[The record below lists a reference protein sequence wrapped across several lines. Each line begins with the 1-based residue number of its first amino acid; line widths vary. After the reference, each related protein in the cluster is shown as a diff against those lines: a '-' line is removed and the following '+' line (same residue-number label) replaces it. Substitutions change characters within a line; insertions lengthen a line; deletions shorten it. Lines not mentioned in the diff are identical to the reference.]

1 MKPFR
6 TALAFS
12 ALMLVLALPAVSDV
26 RTAPALEGQPSSAIE
41 GIVTSLS
48 IPFAGGGPIVTL
60 LDGLVSFDATGATVR
75 LPDGTAAT
83 TADLVIGQRLVAFV
97 EPAVS
102 MLKARTIVVLP
113 RLTDLTLTGR
123 VDAVDLAARTLT
135 VLGFTA
141 TVTDRTVFGGPREG
155 AGRTGLEDVRIGDLV
170 LVGAMAGSEGLV
182 AARVM
187 TLSPNPL
194 PTTRLHGSVESIG
207 IDSWT
212 LALRDGTKA
221 VVKVD
226 AETKVVGGPR
236 VGDEV
241 EVLARQLPDGSMVA
255 LLIAGFVPPPT
266 VPMERYE
273 GVVKAAGT
281 ASWTVGPR
289 AGDGPDRLFAV
300 NEKTRILGDPRIGD
314 PVGVLAQRQTDGSY
328 LARVIAKA
336 ALAPPVSTE
345 VAFQGVVNLMVP
357 DASTG
362 ISTWL
367 VGETKVIVSRVAV
380 VRGEPKVGDKV
391 RVEGFRR
398 PDGAVVATRIVK
410 L

>member
-135 VLGFTA
+135 VLG
-141 TVTDRTVFGGPREG
+141 
-155 AGRTGLEDVRIGDLV
+155 
-170 LVGAMAGSEGLV
+170 
-182 AARVM
+182 
-187 TLSPNPL
+187 LS
-194 PTTRLHGSVESIG
+194 
-207 IDSWT
+207 
-212 LALRDGTKA
+212 
-221 VVKVD
+221 
-226 AETKVVGGPR
+226 
-236 VGDEV
+236 
-241 EVLARQLPDGSMVA
+241 
-255 LLIAGFVPPPT
+255 LIH
-266 VPMERYE
+266 
-273 GVVKAAGT
+273 
-281 ASWTVGPR
+281 
-289 AGDGPDRLFAV
+289 
-300 NEKTRILGDPRIGD
+300 I
-314 PVGVLAQRQTDGSY
+314 
-328 LARVIAKA
+328 
-336 ALAPPVSTE
+336 
-345 VAFQGVVNLMVP
+345 
-357 DASTG
+357 
-362 ISTWL
+362 
-367 VGETKVIVSRVAV
+367 
-380 VRGEPKVGDKV
+380 
-391 RVEGFRR
+391 
-398 PDGAVVATRIVK
+398 
-410 L
+410 